1 MRADGTI
8 GNALYGNPAG
18 HGKRSH
24 LFDADLPCPSGA
36 LRDKK
41 LETSGSER
49 SSGMAFKTISVKT
62 ENAQQLVDITPQVRL
77 VVRESGVK
85 SGVCR
90 IFIPHTTAAVTI
102 NENADPNVRR
112 DILNRLEQVAPS
124 DGTYLHNEGNSH
136 AHIKSSLVGSS
147 VAVFVEAGQLVLGTW
162 QSVFLCDFDGPRTRN
177 VMVRVSPG

>member
-1 MRADGTI
+1 
-8 GNALYGNPAG
+8 
-18 HGKRSH
+18 
-24 LFDADLPCPSGA
+24 
-36 LRDKK
+36 
-41 LETSGSER
+41 
-49 SSGMAFKTISVKT
+49 MAFKTISVKT
-62 ENAQQLVDITPQVRL
+62 ETAQQLVDITKQVRL

-90 IFIPHTTAAVTI
+90 VFIPHTTAAVTI

-124 DGTYLHNEGNSH
+124 DGTYLHTEGNSH

-177 VMVRVSPG
+177 VMVRVSAG